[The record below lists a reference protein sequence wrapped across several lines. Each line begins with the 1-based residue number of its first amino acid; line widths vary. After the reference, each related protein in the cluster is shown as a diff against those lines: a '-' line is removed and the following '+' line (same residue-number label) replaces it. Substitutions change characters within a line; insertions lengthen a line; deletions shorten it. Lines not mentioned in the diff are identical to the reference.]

1 MFGSVLE
8 TNTLYSD
15 ITAFVNGTQTPEG
28 EAEATA
34 SHDDWKEQLK
44 AWNIK
49 IDNRTITSIERIQ
62 DGATHQNKTT
72 DSQYDKF
79 LVHFS
84 EGEPVERGAFITNYP
99 TAQRTELAHD
109 MGLNITDEKIVVDTS
124 GMRTSE
130 TGVYAIGDAN
140 SDGSTNVPHAMFSGK
155 KAAVYLHVQ
164 LSREDSA
171 SKISKRANLNHR
183 ELEKEARRA
192 IGDNL
197 EPQWA
202 EVQRRN

>member
-1 MFGSVLE
+1 ME
-8 TNTLYSD
+8 TNTLFSD
-15 ITAFVNGTQTPEG
+15 ITAFVNGTQNPEG
-28 EAEATA
+28 EAQATA

-44 AWNIK
+44 AWNVK

-62 DGATHQNKTT
+62 DGAVHQNKTL
-72 DSQYDKF
+72 DAQYDKF
-79 LVHFS
+79 LVHFT
-84 EGEPVERGAFITNYP
+84 EGEPVERGAFITNFH
-99 TAQRTELAHD
+99 TAQRTDLAYK
-109 MGLNITDEKIVVDTS
+109 MGLNVSDEKIVVDTS
-124 GMRTSE
+124 GMRASE
-130 TGVYAIGDAN
+130 FGVYAIGDAN

-171 SKISKRANLNHR
+171 SKISKRGDLSHR

-202 EVQRRN
+202 KVTRRN